1 MSKELANLLY
11 PSVKETV
18 ADYEIKYPP
27 RENLPENAW
36 VARFAPSPTGF
47 VHIGSLLVSLI
58 NRRLVSQSGGIYYLR
73 IEDTDKNREV
83 EDGPAEIVKAMRNFE
98 IDFDE
103 GPPIK
108 QLEGKSQKYG
118 PYLQSER
125 LGIYQVFA
133 KHLVEIGRAY
143 PCFCTSEELDAIRQE
158 QENQKVRPGYYG
170 SWAKHRNMDVQEAKQ
185 KIENGEKFVLRL
197 KSMGDVKQK
206 INHLDLVKGSLTLS
220 ENDLDTVLI
229 KSDGFPTYHF
239 AHVVDD
245 HLMRTN
251 LVLRGDEWLPSVPLH
266 LELFNAFGFTPPK
279 YAHIAPI
286 MKIDNGSQR
295 KLSKRKDPE
304 ANVDYYLDAGYPV
317 EGVLDYLL
325 NLANSTFDD
334 WRRLNAKAS
343 NEDFE
348 LKISKIGKSG
358 ALFDLGKF
366 DNMCKNRIGEMS
378 GDQIYEEI
386 MKWSQKNDPQFY
398 EIIMKDSEYA
408 KKVFGIE
415 KQNQKARKDLVKW
428 SEARGMYG
436 YFWDEI
442 YSLEVTQEFES
453 VFTGAEQREIR
464 ERFAAILKEGDPKE
478 IWFEKFQSLVQS
490 LNCATDLRSYK
501 QDPDSYKGHIG
512 DVAMV
517 IRVALTK
524 RKNTPDL
531 HEMIGVMGLDR
542 VKNRLL

>member
-11 PSVKETV
+11 PAVKETV
-18 ADYEIKYPP
+18 ADYEVKYPM
-27 RENLPENAW
+27 RESLPENAW

-58 NRRLVSQSGGIYYLR
+58 NRRLVSQSQGIYYLR
-73 IEDTDKNREV
+73 IEDTDKTREV
-83 EDGPAEIVKAMRNFE
+83 ENGPADIVRGMRNFK

-103 GPPIK
+103 GPAIG
-108 QLEGKSQKYG
+108 QLKEKASVYG

-125 LGIYQVFA
+125 LDIYQAFA

-143 PCFCTSEELDAIRQE
+143 PCFCTTEELDAARLE

-170 SWAKHRNMDVQEAKQ
+170 PWAKHREMDVQEAKQ

-197 KSMGDVKQK
+197 KSMGDVKTK

-266 LELFNAFGFTPPK
+266 LELFSAFGFTPPK

-317 EGVLDYLL
+317 DGVLDYLL

-334 WRRLNAKAS
+334 WRRQNPRVS
-343 NEDFE
+343 NEEFPFQ
-348 LKISKIGKSG
+348 LSKIGKSG

-366 DNMCKNRIGEMS
+366 DNVCKNWIGGMS
-378 GDQIYEEI
+378 GDQVYEEI
-386 MKWSQKNDPQFY
+386 MKWSQKHDLEFH
-398 EIIMKDSEYA
+398 EIIMKDSEYSRQ
-408 KKVFGIE
+408 VFGIE
-415 KQNQKARKDLVKW
+415 KENEKARKDLVKW
-428 SEARGMYG
+428 SDARRMSGF
-436 YFWDEI
+436 FWDELFA
-442 YSLEVTQEFES
+442 LETKEEFES
-453 VFTGAEQREIR
+453 IFSLEEQKEIQTKFF
-464 ERFAAILKEGDPKE
+464 EILAEGDAKE
-478 IWFEKFQSLVQS
+478 VWFEKFQALVLS
-490 LNCATDLRSYK
+490 FSCAPDLKSYK
-501 QDPDSYKGHIG
+501 QEPEKYRGHIG
-512 DVAMV
+512 DIAMI

-531 HEMIGVMGLDR
+531 YEMIQVMGLGR
-542 VKNRLL
+542 IKSRLV